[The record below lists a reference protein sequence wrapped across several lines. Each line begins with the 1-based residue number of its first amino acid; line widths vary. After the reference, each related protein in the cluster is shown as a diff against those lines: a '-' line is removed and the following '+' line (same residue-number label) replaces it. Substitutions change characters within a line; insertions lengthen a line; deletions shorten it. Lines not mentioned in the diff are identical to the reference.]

1 MKSNLLHIC
10 FVLDESGSMYN
21 SVNDVIGGFQRL
33 IDEQK
38 GEKNGECIISLY
50 RFSGI
55 VKKDYIGKSRNFIY
69 WLAYIV
75 LLNYSPGG
83 CTAMNDGI
91 GTAIDEIGKWLS
103 DMDESERPSKNMIVI
118 MTDGQENASK
128 EYDFDVV
135 KEKIKHQEEKYS
147 WTFVY
152 MGTNLQDLKDA
163 NRLGIKMRS
172 VSGSRNITAN
182 YSHIDT
188 YAKALRSSTN
198 TASVAAADAFLTR
211 QLCEDTTRYQVENNI
226 TL

>member
-10 FVLDESGSMYN
+10 FVLDESGSMYD
-21 SVNDVIGGFQRL
+21 SVDDVIGGFQKL

-50 RFSGI
+50 RFSDT
-55 VKKDYIGKSRNFIY
+55 VKKDYIGKPVDEVSKLI
-69 WLAYIV
+69 
-75 LLNYSPGG
+75 YSPGG
-83 CTAMNDGI
+83 CTAMNDGV

-103 DMDESERPSKNMIVI
+103 DMDESERPSKNIIVI
-118 MTDGQENASK
+118 MTDGKENASR
-128 EYDFDVV
+128 EYDFDTV
-135 KEKIKHQEEKYS
+135 KAKIKHQEEKYS

-152 MGTNLQDLKDA
+152 MGTNLQDLKDVD
-163 NRLGIKMRS
+163 RLGIKIRS
-172 VSGSRNITAN
+172 VSDSRNIAAN

-198 TASVAAADAFLTR
+198 AASVAAADAFLTR
-211 QLCEDTTRYQVENNI
+211 QLCEDTNRYQVENNI

>member
-10 FVLDESGSMYN
+10 FVLDESGSMYD
-21 SVNDVIGGFQRL
+21 SVDDVIGGFQKL

-50 RFSGI
+50 RFSDT
-55 VKKDYIGKSRNFIY
+55 VKKDYIGKPVDEVSKLI
-69 WLAYIV
+69 
-75 LLNYSPGG
+75 YSPGG
-83 CTAMNDGI
+83 CTAMNDGV

-103 DMDESERPSKNMIVI
+103 DMDESERPSKNIIVI
-118 MTDGQENASK
+118 MTDGKENASK
-128 EYDFDVV
+128 EYNFDTV
-135 KEKIKHQEEKYS
+135 KAKIKHQEEKYS

-152 MGTNLQDLKDA
+152 MGTNLQDLKDVD
-163 NRLGIKMRS
+163 RLGIKIRS
-172 VSGSRNITAN
+172 VSDSRNIAAN

-198 TASVAAADAFLTR
+198 AASVAAADALLTR

>member
-21 SVNDVIGGFQRL
+21 SVDDVIGGFQKL

-50 RFSGI
+50 RFSDT
-55 VKKDYIGKSRNFIY
+55 VKKDYIGKPVDEVSKLI
-69 WLAYIV
+69 
-75 LLNYSPGG
+75 YSPGG
-83 CTAMNDGI
+83 CTAMNDGV

-128 EYDFDVV
+128 EYNFDTV
-135 KEKIKHQEEKYS
+135 KAKIKHQEEKYS

-172 VSGSRNITAN
+172 VSDSRNIAAN

-198 TASVAAADAFLTR
+198 ASSVAAADALLTR
-211 QLCEDTTRYQVENNI
+211 QLFEDTTKYQVENNI

>member
-21 SVNDVIGGFQRL
+21 SVDDVIGGFQKL

-50 RFSGI
+50 RFSDT
-55 VKKDYIGKSRNFIY
+55 VKKDYIGKPVDEVSKLI
-69 WLAYIV
+69 
-75 LLNYSPGG
+75 YSPGG
-83 CTAMNDGI
+83 CTAMNDGV

-128 EYDFDVV
+128 EYNFDTV
-135 KEKIKHQEEKYS
+135 KAKIKHQEEKYS

-172 VSGSRNITAN
+172 VSDSRNITAN
-182 YSHIDT
+182 YSYIDT
-188 YAKALRSSTN
+188 YATALRNGT
-198 TASVAAADAFLTR
+198 TEADALLAR
-211 QLCEDTTRYQVENNI
+211 QLREDTTRYQVENNI

>member
-21 SVNDVIGGFQRL
+21 SVDDVIGGFQKL

-50 RFSGI
+50 RFSDT
-55 VKKDYIGKSRNFIY
+55 VKKDYIGKPVDEVSKLI
-69 WLAYIV
+69 
-75 LLNYSPGG
+75 YSPGG
-83 CTAMNDGI
+83 CTAMNDGV

-128 EYDFDVV
+128 EYNFDTV

-172 VSGSRNITAN
+172 VSDSRNIVAN

-198 TASVAAADAFLTR
+198 AASVATADALLTR

>member
-55 VKKDYIGKSRNFIY
+55 VKKDYIGKPVNEVPR
-69 WLAYIV
+69 LT
-75 LLNYSPGG
+75 YSPGG

-172 VSGSRNITAN
+172 VSGSRNIIAN

-188 YAKALRSSTN
+188 YAKALRKSTN
-198 TASVAAADAFLTR
+198 TTSVAAADAFLAR
-211 QLCEDTTRYQVENNI
+211 QLCEDTTKYQVENNI

>member
-21 SVNDVIGGFQRL
+21 SVDDVIGGFQKL

-50 RFSGI
+50 RFSDT
-55 VKKDYIGKSRNFIY
+55 VKKDYIGKPVDEVSKLI
-69 WLAYIV
+69 
-75 LLNYSPGG
+75 YSPGV
-83 CTAMNDGI
+83 CTAMNDGV

-128 EYDFDVV
+128 EYNFDTV
-135 KEKIKHQEEKYS
+135 KAKIKHQEEKYS

-172 VSGSRNITAN
+172 VSDSRNIVAN

-198 TASVAAADAFLTR
+198 AASVAVADALLTR

>member
-21 SVNDVIGGFQRL
+21 SVDDVIGGFQKL

-50 RFSGI
+50 RFSGT
-55 VKKDYIGKSRNFIY
+55 VKKDYIGKSVNEVPKLY
-69 WLAYIV
+69 
-75 LLNYSPGG
+75 YSPGG
-83 CTAMNDGI
+83 CTAMNDGV

-103 DMDESERPSKNMIVI
+103 DMNESERPSKNIIVI

-128 EYDFDVV
+128 EYNFDTV
-135 KEKIKHQEEKYS
+135 KTKIKHQEEKYS

-172 VSGSRNITAN
+172 VSGSRNIAAN

-198 TASVAAADAFLTR
+198 AASVAAADALLTR

>member
-21 SVNDVIGGFQRL
+21 SVDDVIGGFQKL

-50 RFSGI
+50 RFSST
-55 VKKDYIGKSRNFIY
+55 VKKDYIGKPVNEVPKLY
-69 WLAYIV
+69 
-75 LLNYSPGG
+75 YSPGG
-83 CTAMNDGI
+83 CTAMNDGV

-103 DMDESERPSKNMIVI
+103 DMNESERPSKNMIVI

-128 EYDFDVV
+128 EYNFDTV
-135 KEKIKHQEEKYS
+135 KAKIKHQEEKYS

-172 VSGSRNITAN
+172 VSGSRNIAAN

-198 TASVAAADAFLTR
+198 AASVAAADALLTR
-211 QLCEDTTRYQVENNI
+211 QLYEDTTRYQVENNI

>member
-21 SVNDVIGGFQRL
+21 SVNDVIGGFQKL

-38 GEKNGECIISLY
+38 GEKKGECIISLY
-50 RFSGI
+50 RFSDT
-55 VKKDYIGKSRNFIY
+55 VKKDYIGKPVDEVSKLI
-69 WLAYIV
+69 
-75 LLNYSPGG
+75 YSPGG
-83 CTAMNDGI
+83 CTAMNDGV

-128 EYDFDVV
+128 EYNFDTV
-135 KEKIKHQEEKYS
+135 KAKIKHQEEKYS

-172 VSGSRNITAN
+172 VSDSRNIAAN

-198 TASVAAADAFLTR
+198 AASVAAADALLTR

>member
-21 SVNDVIGGFQRL
+21 SVDDVIGGFQKL

-50 RFSGI
+50 RFSDT
-55 VKKDYIGKSRNFIY
+55 VKKDYIGKPVDEVSKLI
-69 WLAYIV
+69 
-75 LLNYSPGG
+75 YSPGG
-83 CTAMNDGI
+83 CTAMNDGV

-103 DMDESERPSKNMIVI
+103 DMDESKRPSKNMIVI

-128 EYDFDVV
+128 EYNFNTV
-135 KEKIKHQEEKYS
+135 KAKIKHQEEKYS

-152 MGTNLQDLKDA
+152 MGTNLQDLNDA

-172 VSGSRNITAN
+172 VSGSKNIAVN

-198 TASVAAADAFLTR
+198 AASVAAADALLTR

>member
-21 SVNDVIGGFQRL
+21 SVDDVIGGFQKL

-38 GEKNGECIISLY
+38 REKNGECIISLY
-50 RFSGI
+50 RFSDI
-55 VKKDYIGKSRNFIY
+55 VKKDYIGTPVDKVPK
-69 WLAYIV
+69 LD
-75 LLNYSPGG
+75 YSPRG
-83 CTAMNDGI
+83 CTAMNDGV

-118 MTDGQENASK
+118 MTDGKENASK
-128 EYDFDVV
+128 EYTFDIV

-152 MGTNLQDLKDA
+152 MGTNLRDLKDA

-172 VSGSRNITAN
+172 VSGSRNIAAN

-188 YAKALRSSTN
+188 YAKALRKSTN

-211 QLCEDTTRYQVENNI
+211 QLCADTTRYQVENNI
-226 TL
+226 AL

>member
-21 SVNDVIGGFQRL
+21 SVDDVIGGFQKL

-50 RFSGI
+50 RFSDT
-55 VKKDYIGKSRNFIY
+55 VKKDNIGKPVDEVSKLI
-69 WLAYIV
+69 
-75 LLNYSPGG
+75 YSPGG
-83 CTAMNDGI
+83 CTAMNDGV

-128 EYDFDVV
+128 EYNFDTV
-135 KEKIKHQEEKYS
+135 KAKIKHQEEKYS

-172 VSGSRNITAN
+172 VSDSRNIAAN

-198 TASVAAADAFLTR
+198 AASVAAADALLTR

>member
-21 SVNDVIGGFQRL
+21 SVDDVIGGFQKL

-38 GEKNGECIISLY
+38 GEKKGECIISLY
-50 RFSGI
+50 RFSGT
-55 VKKDYIGKSRNFIY
+55 VKKDYIGKPVNEVPKLY
-69 WLAYIV
+69 
-75 LLNYSPGG
+75 YSPGG
-83 CTAMNDGI
+83 CTAMNDGV

-103 DMDESERPSKNMIVI
+103 DMNESERPSKNIIVI

-128 EYDFDVV
+128 EYNFDTV
-135 KEKIKHQEEKYS
+135 KAKIKHQEEKYS

-172 VSGSRNITAN
+172 VSGSRNIAAN

-198 TASVAAADAFLTR
+198 AASVAAADALLTR

>member
-21 SVNDVIGGFQRL
+21 SVNDVIGGFQKL

-38 GEKNGECIISLY
+38 AEKDGECIISLY
-50 RFSGI
+50 RFSDK
-55 VKKDYIGKSRNFIY
+55 VKKDYIGKPVNEVPK
-69 WLAYIV
+69 LT
-75 LLNYSPGG
+75 YSTGG
-83 CTAMNDGI
+83 CTAMNDGV

-118 MTDGQENASK
+118 MTDGKENASR
-128 EYDFDVV
+128 EYDFDSV
-135 KEKIKHQEEKYS
+135 KAKIQHQEEKYS

-152 MGTNLQDLKDA
+152 MGTNLKDLKDA

-172 VSGSRNITAN
+172 VSGSRNIVAN

-188 YAKALRSSTN
+188 YAKALRKSTSA
-198 TASVAAADAFLTR
+198 ASVATADAFLATK
-211 QLCEDTTRYQVENNI
+211 LYEDTAKYQAENNI

>member
-21 SVNDVIGGFQRL
+21 SVDDVIGGFQKL

-50 RFSGI
+50 RFSDT
-55 VKKDYIGKSRNFIY
+55 VKKDYIGKPVDEVSKLI
-69 WLAYIV
+69 
-75 LLNYSPGG
+75 YSPGG
-83 CTAMNDGI
+83 CTAMNDGV

-128 EYDFDVV
+128 EYNFDTV
-135 KEKIKHQEEKYS
+135 KAKIKHQEEKYS

-188 YAKALRSSTN
+188 YAKALRNSTN
-198 TASVAAADAFLTR
+198 AASVAAADALLTR

>member
-21 SVNDVIGGFQRL
+21 SVDDVIGGFEKL

-50 RFSGI
+50 RFSNT
-55 VKKDYIGKSRNFIY
+55 VKRDYIGKPVGEVPK
-69 WLAYIV
+69 LT
-75 LLNYSPGG
+75 YSPGG
-83 CTAMNDGI
+83 CTAMNDGV

-118 MTDGQENASK
+118 MTDGKENASK

-135 KEKIKHQEEKYS
+135 KGKIKHQEEKYS

-172 VSGSRNITAN
+172 VSDSRNITSN

-198 TASVAAADAFLTR
+198 AASVAAADALLTR
-211 QLCEDTTRYQVENNI
+211 QLCEDTTKYQVENNI

>member
-21 SVNDVIGGFQRL
+21 SVDDVIGGFQKL

-50 RFSGI
+50 RFSGT
-55 VKKDYIGKSRNFIY
+55 VKKDYIGKPVNEVPKLY
-69 WLAYIV
+69 
-75 LLNYSPGG
+75 YSPGG
-83 CTAMNDGI
+83 CTAMNDGV

-103 DMDESERPSKNMIVI
+103 DMNESERPSKNIIVI

-128 EYDFDVV
+128 EYNFDTV
-135 KEKIKHQEEKYS
+135 KAKIKHQEEKYS

-172 VSGSRNITAN
+172 VSGSRNIAAN

-198 TASVAAADAFLTR
+198 AASVAAADALLTR
-211 QLCEDTTRYQVENNI
+211 QLYEDTTRYQVENNI

>member
-55 VKKDYIGKSRNFIY
+55 VKKDYIGKPVNEVPR
-69 WLAYIV
+69 LT
-75 LLNYSPGG
+75 YSPGG

-172 VSGSRNITAN
+172 VSGSRNIAAN

-188 YAKALRSSTN
+188 YAKALRKSTN
-198 TASVAAADAFLTR
+198 TALVAAADAFLTR

>member
-21 SVNDVIGGFQRL
+21 SVDDVIGGSQKL

-38 GEKNGECIISLY
+38 GEKNGECIIYLY
-50 RFSGI
+50 MFSDT
-55 VKKDYIGKSRNFIY
+55 VKKYYIGKPVNEVTR
-69 WLAYIV
+69 LT
-75 LLNYSPGG
+75 YSPGG
-83 CTAMNDGI
+83 CTAMNDGV

-118 MTDGQENASK
+118 MTDGKENASR
-128 EYDFDVV
+128 EYNFDTV
-135 KEKIKHQEEKYS
+135 KAKIKHQEEKYS

-163 NRLGIKMRS
+163 NRLGIEMRS
-172 VSGSRNITAN
+172 VSGSRNIIAN
-182 YSHIDT
+182 YAHIDT
-188 YAKALRSSTN
+188 YAKVVRNSTDA
-198 TASVAAADAFLTR
+198 ASVATADRFLTK

>member
-55 VKKDYIGKSRNFIY
+55 VKKDYIGKPVNEVPR
-69 WLAYIV
+69 LT
-75 LLNYSPGG
+75 YSPGG

-128 EYDFDVV
+128 EYDFDIV

-172 VSGSRNITAN
+172 VSGSRNIAAN

-188 YAKALRSSTN
+188 YAKALRKSTN
-198 TASVAAADAFLTR
+198 TASVAAANAFLAR

>member
-21 SVNDVIGGFQRL
+21 SVDDVIGGFQKL

-50 RFSGI
+50 RFSGT
-55 VKKDYIGKSRNFIY
+55 VKKDYIGKPVNEVPR
-69 WLAYIV
+69 LT
-75 LLNYSPGG
+75 YSPGG

-118 MTDGQENASK
+118 MTDGKENASK
-128 EYDFDVV
+128 EYDFSVV
-135 KEKIKHQEEKYS
+135 KGKIKHQEEKYS

-163 NRLGIKMRS
+163 NRLGIEMRS

-188 YAKALRSSTN
+188 YAKAFRNSTN
-198 TASVAAADAFLTR
+198 AASVATADAFLAK

>member
-21 SVNDVIGGFQRL
+21 SVDDVIGGFQKL

-50 RFSGI
+50 RFSST
-55 VKKDYIGKSRNFIY
+55 VKKDYIGKPVNEVPKLY
-69 WLAYIV
+69 
-75 LLNYSPGG
+75 YSPGG
-83 CTAMNDGI
+83 CTAMNDGV

-103 DMDESERPSKNMIVI
+103 DMNESERPSKNIIVI

-128 EYDFDVV
+128 EYNFDTV
-135 KEKIKHQEEKYS
+135 KAKIKHQEEKYS

-172 VSGSRNITAN
+172 VSDSRNIAAN

-198 TASVAAADAFLTR
+198 AASVAAADALLTR

>member
-21 SVNDVIGGFQRL
+21 SVDDVIGGFQKL

-50 RFSGI
+50 RFSST
-55 VKKDYIGKSRNFIY
+55 VKKDYIGKPVNEIPKLY
-69 WLAYIV
+69 
-75 LLNYSPGG
+75 YSPGG
-83 CTAMNDGI
+83 CTAMNDGV
-91 GTAIDEIGKWLS
+91 GTAIDELGKWLS

-128 EYDFDVV
+128 EYNFDTV
-135 KEKIKHQEEKYS
+135 KAKIKHQEEKYS

-172 VSGSRNITAN
+172 VSDSRNIVAN

-198 TASVAAADAFLTR
+198 AASVAAADALLTR

>member
-21 SVNDVIGGFQRL
+21 SVDDVTEGFQKL
-33 IDEQK
+33 IDEQRK
-38 GEKNGECIISLY
+38 EKNGECIISLY
-50 RFSGI
+50 RFSDT
-55 VKKDYIGKSRNFIY
+55 VKKDYIGKPVDEVPR
-69 WLAYIV
+69 LT
-75 LLNYSPGG
+75 YSPWG
-83 CTAMNDGI
+83 CTAMNDGV

-128 EYDFDVV
+128 EYNFDTV
-135 KEKIKHQEEKYS
+135 KAKIKHQEEKYS

-152 MGTNLQDLKDA
+152 MGTNLQDLRDA

-172 VSGSRNITAN
+172 VSDSRNITAN
-182 YSHIDT
+182 YSYIDT
-188 YAKALRSSTN
+188 YTKTLRNDSTA
-198 TASVAAADAFLTR
+198 ASVAVADALLAR
-211 QLCEDTTRYQVENNI
+211 QLREDTTRYQVKNNI

>member
-55 VKKDYIGKSRNFIY
+55 VKKDYIGKPVNEVPR
-69 WLAYIV
+69 LT
-75 LLNYSPGG
+75 YSPGG

-172 VSGSRNITAN
+172 VSSSRNIAAN

-188 YAKALRSSTN
+188 YAKALRKSTN
-198 TASVAAADAFLTR
+198 TASVAAADSFLTR

>member
-10 FVLDESGSMYN
+10 FVLDESGSMYD
-21 SVNDVIGGFQRL
+21 SVDDVIGGFQKL

-38 GEKNGECIISLY
+38 EEKNGECIISLY
-50 RFSGI
+50 RFSDT
-55 VKKDYIGKSRNFIY
+55 VKKDYIGKPVDEVSKLI
-69 WLAYIV
+69 
-75 LLNYSPGG
+75 YSPSG
-83 CTAMNDGI
+83 CTAMNDGV

-103 DMDESERPSKNMIVI
+103 DMNESERPSKNMIVI

-128 EYDFDVV
+128 EYNFDTV
-135 KEKIKHQEEKYS
+135 KAKIKHQEEKYS

-152 MGTNLQDLKDA
+152 MGTNLQDLEDA

-172 VSGSRNITAN
+172 VSDSENIVAN
-182 YSHIDT
+182 YSYIDT

-198 TASVAAADAFLTR
+198 AASAAAADALLTK

>member
-21 SVNDVIGGFQRL
+21 SIDDVIEGFQKL

-38 GEKNGECIISLY
+38 KEKNGECIISLY
-50 RFSGI
+50 RFSDT
-55 VKKDYIGKSRNFIY
+55 VKKDYIGKPVDEVPR
-69 WLAYIV
+69 LT
-75 LLNYSPGG
+75 YSPWG
-83 CTAMNDGI
+83 CTAMNDGV

-103 DMDESERPSKNMIVI
+103 DMDESDRPSKNMIVI
-118 MTDGQENASK
+118 MTDGKENASK

-135 KEKIKHQEEKYS
+135 KKKIKHQEEKYS

-182 YSHIDT
+182 YSYIDT
-188 YAKALRSSTN
+188 YATALRNGN
-198 TASVAAADAFLTR
+198 TAADALLAR
-211 QLCEDTTRYQVENNI
+211 QLREDTTRYQVENNI

>member
-21 SVNDVIGGFQRL
+21 SVDDVIGGFQKL

-50 RFSGI
+50 RFSDT
-55 VKKDYIGKSRNFIY
+55 VKKDYIGKPVNEVPRLI
-69 WLAYIV
+69 
-75 LLNYSPGG
+75 YSPGG
-83 CTAMNDGI
+83 CTAMNDGV

-118 MTDGQENASK
+118 MTDGMENASK
-128 EYDFDVV
+128 EYNFDTV
-135 KEKIKHQEEKYS
+135 KRKIKCQEEKYS

-163 NRLGIKMRS
+163 DRLGIKTRS
-172 VSGSRNITAN
+172 ISGSKNIIAN

-198 TASVAAADAFLTR
+198 AASVAAADAFLTR

-226 TL
+226 AL

>member
-21 SVNDVIGGFQRL
+21 SVDDVIGGFQKL

-38 GEKNGECIISLY
+38 AEKDGECIISLY
-50 RFSGI
+50 RFSDK
-55 VKKDYIGKSRNFIY
+55 VKKDYIGKPVNEVPK
-69 WLAYIV
+69 LT
-75 LLNYSPGG
+75 YSPGG
-83 CTAMNDGI
+83 CTAMNDGV

-118 MTDGQENASK
+118 MTDGKENASR
-128 EYDFDVV
+128 EYDFDSV
-135 KEKIKHQEEKYS
+135 KAKIQHQEEKYS

-152 MGTNLQDLKDA
+152 MGTNLKDLRDA

-172 VSGSRNITAN
+172 VSGSRNIVAN

-188 YAKALRSSTN
+188 YAKALRKSTSA
-198 TASVAAADAFLTR
+198 ASVATADAFLATK
-211 QLCEDTTRYQVENNI
+211 LYEDTAKYQVENNI

>member
-21 SVNDVIGGFQRL
+21 SVDDVIGGFQKL

-50 RFSGI
+50 RFSGT
-55 VKKDYIGKSRNFIY
+55 VKKDYIGKPVNEVPKLY
-69 WLAYIV
+69 
-75 LLNYSPGG
+75 YSPGG
-83 CTAMNDGI
+83 CTAMNDGV

-103 DMDESERPSKNMIVI
+103 DMNESERPSKNIIVI

-128 EYDFDVV
+128 EYNFDTV
-135 KEKIKHQEEKYS
+135 KEKIKQQEEKYS

-172 VSGSRNITAN
+172 VSDSRNITSN

-198 TASVAAADAFLTR
+198 AASVAAADALLTK

>member
-21 SVNDVIGGFQRL
+21 SVDDVIGGFQKL

-50 RFSGI
+50 RFSYT
-55 VKKDYIGKSRNFIY
+55 VKKDYIGKPVDEVSKLI
-69 WLAYIV
+69 
-75 LLNYSPGG
+75 YSPGG
-83 CTAMNDGI
+83 CTAMNDGV

-128 EYDFDVV
+128 EYNFDTV
-135 KEKIKHQEEKYS
+135 KAKIKHQEEKYS

-198 TASVAAADAFLTR
+198 AASVAAADALLTR